1 MMELGG
7 VAGDVF
13 EVELGLSIDK
23 PGLTAVRPEN
33 RQLQRDCVE
42 RIRLVYGACGQ
53 GWISRHG

>member
-33 RQLQRDCVE
+33 RQLQSDCVE
-42 RIRLVYGACGQ
+42 MTGQ
-53 GWISRHG
+53 G